1 MKLPE
6 LKENQ
11 KKKLIERF
19 KQNKF
24 FTEAVSKDIM
34 TYQDYFK
41 KFKCITNAEDGLLPF
56 EKAAIQDAFKNKD
69 PDFKGISEEMLIA
82 VEVLD
87 AIYLRK

>member
-19 KQNKF
+19 KQNKIA
-24 FTEAVSKDIM
+24 ESVSKQHLINQVFCGMEIQDVM

-41 KFKCITNAEDGLLPF
+41 EFQCITNAEDGLLPF
-56 EKAAIQDAFKNKD
+56 ELAI
-69 PDFKGISEEMLIA
+69 I
-82 VEVLD
+82 
-87 AIYLRK
+87 

>member
-24 FTEAVSKDIM
+24 TEAVSKAIVIRMFCGMQIRDVM

-56 EKAAIQDAFKNKD
+56 EQAAI
-69 PDFKGISEEMLIA
+69 
-82 VEVLD
+82 
-87 AIYLRK
+87 

>member
-24 FTEAVSKDIM
+24 TESTPEALMILKNSVDYPHVFCGMEIQDVM
-34 TYQDYFK
+34 TYQDYWK
-41 KFKCITNAEDGLLPF
+41 KFNCITNAEDGLLPF
-56 EKAAIQDAFKNKD
+56 E
-69 PDFKGISEEMLIA
+69 
-82 VEVLD
+82 
-87 AIYLRK
+87 

>member
-24 FTEAVSKDIM
+24 TESVSKALVDRVFLGMQIRDVM
-34 TYQDYFK
+34 TYQDYCK

-56 EKAAIQDAFKNKD
+56 EQ
-69 PDFKGISEEMLIA
+69 A
-82 VEVLD
+82 V
-87 AIYLRK
+87 I